1 VTDPA
6 FDRVVVVVEGQ
17 RRELSAAAFLK
28 LPLPERIKHVLGR
41 SIEFYLG
48 PRSVERGD
56 ALKSMN
62 QAR

>member
-1 VTDPA
+1 MEPT
-6 FDRVVVVVEGQ
+6 FDRVVVVAEGQ

-41 SIEFYLG
+41 TVEFYLG
-48 PRSVERGD
+48 SRTVERGE